1 MFNLFKKKE
10 EKKETAKKTG
20 NPYPELRI
28 LYMGNVNLNEWPK
41 EDLEGHPW
49 SLFVEARKSLKA
61 KNNAEAE
68 KIYRQITET
77 PGLEPRHYLQAWF
90 FLRYY
95 LKVQPPAE
103 VAKTVYG
110 VMVEVFTQT
119 GIMSVVAYPDHS
131 ARSLHSSG
139 GGVIWE
145 KPNDS
150 LNEKIDAMIH
160 AGENA
165 VNSIPLVVVDIL
177 PKPPQQA
184 DHILISIATPNGIY
198 HGLGT
203 GDFISRDP
211 NAGPI
216 LGAATNLLQ
225 SFNELKK

>member
-10 EKKETAKKTG
+10 NKEKKAG
-20 NPYPELRI
+20 SPYPELRI
-28 LYMGNVNLNEWPK
+28 HYMGNVNLNEWPK
-41 EDLEGHPW
+41 GDIDGHPW
-49 SLFVEARKSLKA
+49 ALFVEARKQLAA
-61 KNNAEAE
+61 KNNPEAE

-77 PGLEPRHYLQAWF
+77 SGLEPRHYLQAWLA
-90 FLRYY
+90 LRYF

-110 VMVEVFTQT
+110 VMVEVVTPT
-119 GIMSVVAYPDHS
+119 GIMAVVAYPDHS

-139 GGVIWE
+139 GGIIWE

-150 LNEKIDAMIH
+150 LNEKIDAMIQAAEH
-160 AGENA
+160 A

-203 GDFISRDP
+203 GDFISKDQY
-211 NAGPI
+211 AGPI
-216 LGAATNLLQ
+216 LSAASVLLQ
-225 SFNELKK
+225 GLESLKK